1 MTNKLLIS
9 SFETDPVNLEKELE
23 DLRSVML
30 SEAQM
35 AFDKSIIDDLS
46 LQQEAK
52 HFYDLVVDGLQ
63 VKGLI
68 EPNRPLP
75 PKDNYND
82 KVKDAINKHFLDK
95 GIDPSTIEFQ
105 FNDCKL
111 KYNGDSVIVEDVI
124 VEFKD
129 IVEKTR

>member
-1 MTNKLLIS
+1 MTNKLLIP
-9 SFETDPVNLEKELE
+9 SFETGTIDLEKELE

-30 SEAQM
+30 AEVQSS
-35 AFDKSIIDDLS
+35 FDNSIIDDLS

-68 EPNRPLP
+68 EPNKPLP
-75 PKDNYND
+75 PKDNYNN

-111 KYNGDSVIVEDVI
+111 KYNGDSVIVEDII

-129 IVEKTR
+129 IIEKTK

>member
-1 MTNKLLIS
+1 MTNKLLIP

-23 DLRSVML
+23 DLRPVML